1 MLKQHATRG
10 YRILSIILIMLI
22 LLTAVS
28 AVFVSAASGAK
39 EAPVPKYKS
48 LEELRGKRIG
58 MQVGTVFD
66 EFLKESIPDVKIE
79 YFNTFPD
86 EINALKAHK
95 IDGVATLDIVINQL
109 LQEDDSLAVVD
120 GTIGAVPLGFVY
132 PKNEKGRLLAD
143 QMSEFLTNMKESGEL
158 DRLTEVWNGSDESA
172 KIIPDYISFPAENG
186 TLTFVTE
193 GSFPPF
199 DYVRDGEIVGYDVDI
214 AVRFCK
220 EYGYGIKVTDMNF
233 DALMPAIQS
242 GKCDFGASGIAIT
255 EERKEKVYF
264 SEPDYYQP
272 AVVAVLADSEASGSF
287 ISSIRDSFNRTFIKE
302 HRYRLFIKG
311 IYTTLVITV
320 LSILFGTLL
329 GFIMYLWCRKGGRL
343 ADTVTRFCV
352 WLVQGMPGIV
362 LLMLLYYVIFGK
374 SNISGMWVAV
384 IGFTMIFAASFYGML
399 LSGVKAVD
407 QGQTEASYALGLS
420 DTQTFFGIILP
431 QAARHFMPAYKAEI
445 VSLIKATAV
454 VGYIAVQDL
463 TKMGDIVRSRTYEA
477 FFPLIAVA
485 VIYFILAGLLKAI
498 TSRATK
504 YVDPEKRSEAKILK
518 GIKTK

>member
-1 MLKQHATRG
+1 MLKQSYANGLRS
-10 YRILSIILIMLI
+10 LSIILITLI

-302 HRYRLFIKG
+302 
-311 IYTTLVITV
+311 
-320 LSILFGTLL
+320 
-329 GFIMYLWCRKGGRL
+329 GGRL

>member
-1 MLKQHATRG
+1 MRNKNIFIRLATLLF
-10 YRILSIILIMLI
+10 ILV
-22 LLTAVS
+22 LLTLTTGMGSVC
-28 AVFVSAASGAK
+28 VSAASGTPA
-39 EAPVPKYKS
+39 PKYKS
-48 LEELRGKRIG
+48 LEDLRGKRIG

-66 EFLKESIPDVKIE
+66 VFLKESIPDVQIE
-79 YFNTFPD
+79 YFNTFTD
-86 EINALKAHK
+86 EISALKSHK

-109 LQEDDSLAVVD
+109 LLEDDSLAVVD

-132 PKNEKGRLLAD
+132 PKNDKGKLLAD
-143 QMSEFLTNMKESGEL
+143 QMSEFLAGMEKRGEL
-158 DRLTEVWNGSDESA
+158 EKLREVWDGDDESL
-172 KIIPDYISFPAENG
+172 KIVPDYSSLPDENG

-193 GSFPPF
+193 GTFPPF
-199 DYVRDGEIVGYDVDI
+199 DYVKDGKIVGYDVDI

-220 EYGYGIKVTDMNF
+220 EYGYGINVIDMNF

-264 SEPDYYQP
+264 SEPDYYQD
-272 AVVAVLADSEASGSF
+272 AVVAVLADSESGGSF
-287 ISSIRDSFNRTFIKE
+287 ISSIRDSINKTFIRE
-302 HRYRLFIKG
+302 HRYRLFAKG
-311 IYTTLVITV
+311 IIMTLFITV

-329 GFIMYLWCRKGGRL
+329 GFIMYMWCRKGGKI
-343 ADTVTRFCV
+343 ADKVTRFCV

-362 LLMLLYYVIFGK
+362 LLMLLYYVVFGK
-374 SNISGMWVAV
+374 ANISGMWVAV
-384 IGFTMIFAASFYGML
+384 IGFTLIFASSFYGMV

-407 QGQTEASYALGLS
+407 QGQTEASYALGFN
-420 DTQTFFGIILP
+420 DTQTFLGIILP

-445 VSLIKATAV
+445 VTLIKGTAV

-463 TKMGDIVRSRTYEA
+463 TKMGDIVRSATYEA

-498 TSRATK
+498 TGRLTRH
-504 YVDPEKRSEAKILK
+504 VDPEKRSEEIILK
-518 GIKTK
+518 GIRTK

>member
-186 TLTFVTE
+186 TL
-193 GSFPPF
+193 
-199 DYVRDGEIVGYDVDI
+199 
-214 AVRFCK
+214 
-220 EYGYGIKVTDMNF
+220 
-233 DALMPAIQS
+233 
-242 GKCDFGASGIAIT
+242 
-255 EERKEKVYF
+255 
-264 SEPDYYQP
+264 
-272 AVVAVLADSEASGSF
+272 
-287 ISSIRDSFNRTFIKE
+287 
-302 HRYRLFIKG
+302 
-311 IYTTLVITV
+311 
-320 LSILFGTLL
+320 L

-407 QGQTEASYALGLS
+407 QGQHG
-420 DTQTFFGIILP
+420 
-431 QAARHFMPAYKAEI
+431 
-445 VSLIKATAV
+445 
-454 VGYIAVQDL
+454 VGQLVEFL
-463 TKMGDIVRSRTYEA
+463 V
-477 FFPLIAVA
+477 
-485 VIYFILAGLLKAI
+485 
-498 TSRATK
+498 
-504 YVDPEKRSEAKILK
+504 
-518 GIKTK
+518 